1 MIVMR
6 SGRPALRRGVRDL
19 VDVRGAPG
27 VRRAVGVVGAL
38 VAALAPLLAG
48 CSLPTAAGTAGTTV
62 VTSFYPLAYVAERV
76 TGRYADV
83 ANLTQPGQE
92 PHDLEMGI
100 RQTAALA
107 DADVVLYEKGLQPAV
122 DAAVEQADPARVVDA
137 ARVVDLT
144 GEDPHFW
151 LDPVR
156 LSQVATA
163 FEAQAAAADP
173 VHAAGYAR
181 NLVRLRADLARLD
194 GDFARGLAHCERD
207 TVVVSHDAFGYLGR
221 RYGFRVVGINGLSPD
236 AEPSPAHVRRLQ
248 DLARR
253 DGITTVFSEEL
264 GSRALADSLA
274 GDLGIRAAVLDPVEG
289 LGDATA
295 DETYLSLMR
304 ANLAALRTA
313 NGCS

>member
-6 SGRPALRRGVRDL
+6 TRRQSLRS
-19 VDVRGAPG
+19 
-27 VRRAVGVVGAL
+27 GVVG
-38 VAALAPLLAG
+38 VALAVLVPLLAG
-48 CSLPTAAGTAGTTV
+48 CGLPTAAGTAGTTV

-76 TGRYADV
+76 VGRHADV

-92 PHDLEMGI
+92 PHDLELGI

-122 DAAVEQADPARVVDA
+122 DAAVEQADPAHVVDA
-137 ARVVDLT
+137 ARVADLT
-144 GEDPHFW
+144 GDDPHFW
-151 LDPVR
+151 LDPRR
-156 LSQVATA
+156 LATVAVA
-163 FEAQAAAADP
+163 FEQQAAVADPGHAAD
-173 VHAAGYAR
+173 YAR
-181 NLVRLRADLARLD
+181 NLARLRADLTRLD
-194 GDFARGLAHCERD
+194 TDFTRGLADCDRH

-221 RYGFRVVGINGLSPD
+221 RYGFEVVGINGLSPD
-236 AEPSPAHVRRLQ
+236 AEPSPAHVRQLQ

-274 GDLGIRAAVLDPVEG
+274 GDLGIRTAVLDPVEG
-289 LGDATA
+289 LGDDTA
-295 DETYLSLMR
+295 DQTYLTLMR
-304 ANLAALRTA
+304 GNLAALRTA